1 MRHST
6 FWPEF
11 ERLLDSYSF
20 DEVGIL
26 SGFGQDADLLA
37 ERLRVDGASL
47 PGEVRQWFSRFGG
60 QPGRSEPGL
69 FGFFPCTL
77 QEALDWREIT
87 SSRGD
92 RWSAYLG
99 KLFVPVM
106 VDSSGATILAFTPPG
121 PSEYTQTVM
130 FVRLCDSDQIT
141 GCGVKFWVIISLLF
155 AARKIPEVV
164 AHRLPVQIEI
174 DEL

>member
-60 QPGRSEPGL
+60 QPGRSGPGL
-69 FGFFPCTL
+69 FGFFR
-77 QEALDWREIT
+77 ARF
-87 SSRGD
+87 R
-92 RWSAYLG
+92 
-99 KLFVPVM
+99 KLWI
-106 VDSSGATILAFTPPG
+106 GG
-121 PSEYTQTVM
+121 
-130 FVRLCDSDQIT
+130 R
-141 GCGVKFWVIISLLF
+141 
-155 AARKIPEVV
+155 
-164 AHRLPVQIEI
+164 
-174 DEL
+174 